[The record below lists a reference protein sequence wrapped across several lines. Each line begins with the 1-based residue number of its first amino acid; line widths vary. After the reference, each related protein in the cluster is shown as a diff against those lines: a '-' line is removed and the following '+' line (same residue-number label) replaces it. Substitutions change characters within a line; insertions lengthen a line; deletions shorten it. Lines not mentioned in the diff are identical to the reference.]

1 MVGWMFDVLVA
12 AKKEPSTDVPCT
24 LTRTS
29 LARVSRTPVGQTRT
43 FDIFIP
49 ASSPVQ
55 QFPFCPPRYL
65 NTMTYFV
72 GQWLIFRTLALRVGR
87 ETMAAFERTSDP
99 TGANAGHRFTPGV
112 LTQLESSKC
121 GPGLFERIRGGHP
134 AILSPLE
141 DVVPPNR
148 AIGKETVHSLLLV
161 RKYLEHSV
169 EFCRNHRVQMGGTK
183 VQQFQRS
190 IQAHDVRMTEHHLT
204 KAVSINLRQAGEV
217 EYDF

>member
-72 GQWLIFRTLALRVGR
+72 GQWLIFRTLRLRMGR
-87 ETMAAFERTSDP
+87 EAMVALERTFYP
-99 TGANAGHRFTPGV
+99 REANAGHRFTPGV
-112 LTQLESSKC
+112 FTRLELSKC
-121 GPGLFERIRGGHP
+121 GIGLFER
-134 AILSPLE
+134 
-141 DVVPPNR
+141 
-148 AIGKETVHSLLLV
+148 T
-161 RKYLEHSV
+161 
-169 EFCRNHRVQMGGTK
+169 
-183 VQQFQRS
+183 
-190 IQAHDVRMTEHHLT
+190 
-204 KAVSINLRQAGEV
+204 
-217 EYDF
+217 